1 MGYRKLIIN
10 SFIILDANL
19 NIMIKKNYAILFL
32 PFLLLISCAGPFGNK
47 AQEENQSEPEEEIVE
62 VNITGE
68 EITYSSDT
76 TDMNGF
82 IAYNKAQTGKRPG
95 VLVVH
100 EWWGHNDYT
109 RKRAQMLAEL
119 GYVALAVDMYGDGK
133 QAEHPS
139 DAGKFSGM
147 VMKNEEM
154 AVKRFNSAYEILA
167 NHPEVDSN
175 KISAIGYCFG
185 GSVILNMANMGAD
198 LDGVAAFH
206 SGVQVPNQPSE
217 KLEAKVLVQNGAD
230 DPFVSKESVSS
241 FKSAMDSLNADYE
254 YIAYP
259 GVVHAYTNP
268 GATELGEKFDLPLKY
283 DQEADTKS
291 WEKLQEFLKGLY
303 PNE

>member
-1 MGYRKLIIN
+1 MIRKSYI
-10 SFIILDANL
+10 
-19 NIMIKKNYAILFL
+19 ILFL
-32 PFLLLISCAGPFGNK
+32 PVIFLAACVNP
-47 AQEENQSEPEEEIVE
+47 AQENANTDNQAEPKEEIVE

-68 EITYSSDT
+68 EVTYSTDT
-76 TDMNGF
+76 TEMKGF
-82 IAYNKAQTGKRPG
+82 IAFNKAQAGKRPG
-95 VLVVH
+95 ILVVH

-133 QAEHPS
+133 QAQHPS

-154 AVKRFNSAYEILA
+154 AVKRFNAAYELLA
-167 NHPEVDSN
+167 NHPEVNSE

-185 GSVILNMANMGAD
+185 GSVIQNMANMGAD
-198 LDGVAAFH
+198 LDGIAAFH
-206 SGVQVPNQPSE
+206 SGVQVPNPPSE
-217 KLEAKVLVQNGAD
+217 KLDAKVLIQNGAD
-230 DPFVSKESVSS
+230 DPFVPAESVQT

-254 YIAYP
+254 YISYP

-291 WEKLQEFLKGLY
+291 WEKLQSFLNELY
-303 PNE
+303 PEVNE

>member
-1 MGYRKLIIN
+1 MNK
-10 SFIILDANL
+10 NL
-19 NIMIKKNYAILFL
+19 VY
-32 PFLLLISCAGPFGNK
+32 LLLPVLLFSACNNAGSDNSDSNANAEQK
-47 AQEENQSEPEEEIVE
+47 EEIVE

-68 EITYSSDT
+68 DVTYSADT
-76 TDMNGF
+76 TEMHGF
-82 IAYNKAQTGKRPG
+82 VAYNKAQIGKRPG
-95 VLVVH
+95 ILVVH

-119 GYVALAVDMYGDGK
+119 GYVALAVDMYGNGK
-133 QAEHPS
+133 QADHPS

-154 AVKRFNSAYEILA
+154 AVKRFNAAYELLA
-167 NHPEVDSN
+167 NHPEVNAD

-206 SGVQVPNQPSE
+206 SGVQVPNPPSKE
-217 KLEAKVLVQNGAD
+217 LEAKILVQNGAD
-230 DPFVSKESVSS
+230 DPFVSEESVAT
-241 FKSAMDSLNADYE
+241 FKSNLDSLNADYE
-254 YIAYP
+254 YISYP

-291 WEKLQEFLKGLY
+291 WERLQQFLNELY
-303 PNE
+303 PDVNE

>member
-1 MGYRKLIIN
+1 MLFFACASPSADESN
-10 SFIILDANL
+10 SQNKSD
-19 NIMIKKNYAILFL
+19 KK
-32 PFLLLISCAGPFGNK
+32 K
-47 AQEENQSEPEEEIVE
+47 EIVE

-68 EITYSSDT
+68 EVSYSTDT
-76 TDMNGF
+76 TDMQGF

-95 VLVVH
+95 ILVVH

-119 GYVALAVDMYGDGK
+119 GYVAMAVDMYGDGK
-133 QAEHPS
+133 QAKHPS

-154 AVKRFNSAYEILA
+154 AVKRFNAAYELLA
-167 NHPEVDSN
+167 NHPEVN
-175 KISAIGYCFG
+175 QQKISAIGYCFG

-206 SGVQVPNQPSE
+206 SGVQVPNPPGE
-217 KLEAKVLVQNGAD
+217 ELDAKILVQNGAD
-230 DPFVSKESVSS
+230 DPFVSEESVST
-241 FKSAMDSLNADYE
+241 FKSALDSLNADYE

-268 GATELGEKFDLPLKY
+268 EATELGKKFDLPLKY

-291 WEKLQEFLKGLY
+291 WEKLQQFLNELY
-303 PNE
+303 PEVNE